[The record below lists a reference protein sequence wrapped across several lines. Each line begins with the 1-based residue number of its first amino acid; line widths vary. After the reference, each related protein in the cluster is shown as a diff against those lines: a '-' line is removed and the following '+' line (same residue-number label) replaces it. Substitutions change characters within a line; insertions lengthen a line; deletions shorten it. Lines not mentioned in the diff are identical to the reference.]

1 MIQVLKTLTHDVI
14 AWRRQIVQLA
24 YLALKKQ
31 TENTVLGW
39 AWLFVRPAMYICCF
53 WFALYV
59 GIRGSHGMDSVQYL
73 VWLTA
78 GLMPWFFLQTT
89 INGGAHVFGQ
99 YRYLVNKLK
108 FPVALIPVFF
118 ELSAMFLH
126 FALLI
131 VLFIIYVVAGGT
143 FDIYF
148 IQIPLLVVLM
158 YVFSIGWSLM
168 TSSLSA
174 VSKDFA
180 NLIRTLSTPI
190 FWLSGVIFNV
200 SNIGIPVIQWI
211 LKFNPITFLV
221 ESYRTVFSNG
231 SVISG
236 VHHGW
241 IWGDPVFFG
250 CGVFVVLLTF
260 FAGLFVFSRL
270 QRDIPD
276 VL

>member
-1 MIQVLKTLTHDVI
+1 MLEVLKALVRDIVT
-14 AWRRQIVQLA
+14 WRKQIVQLA

-39 AWLFVRPAMYICCF
+39 VWVFARPAMYIVCF

-59 GIRGSHGMDSVQYL
+59 GIRSSHGMGSTEYL
-73 VWLTA
+73 IWLTA
-78 GLMPWFFLQTT
+78 GLMPWFFLQDT
-89 INGGAHVFGQ
+89 INVGSRIFAQ

-108 FPVALIPVFF
+108 FPVEIIPVFY
-118 ELSAMFLH
+118 ELSLMFLH
-126 FALLI
+126 LMLLV
-131 VLFIIYVVAGGT
+131 VLFVMYILAGGT

-148 IQIPLLVVLM
+148 VQLPLLVVLM

-174 VSKDFA
+174 MSKDFA

-200 SNIGIPVIQWI
+200 SNIQIPAIQWL
-211 LKFNPITFLV
+211 LKFNPVTFLV

-231 SVISG
+231 SVVSG
-236 VHHGW
+236 VHQGW
-241 IWGDPVFFG
+241 IWSDPVFFV
-250 CGVFVVLLTF
+250 CGLAVVLFTF
-260 FAGLFVFSRL
+260 AAGLFVFSRL
-270 QRDIPD
+270 RKEIPD